1 MKVLVTSEWP
11 PEAIQKLKDL
21 LKDEV
26 FYESW
31 RESRNLY
38 FNAEDLVAHIN
49 ELGVEIFI
57 TEGDNVKRDAIENL
71 DLKIIGSTRDDPN
84 SVDVKA
90 ATEKKIPVLFT
101 PKRNTISV
109 AELTVGVMI
118 ALVRNVY
125 KSERVLHSDQF
136 HVAEFADYVGY
147 FNMFKGM
154 DLYDKTVG
162 IVGLGSIGLKWLN
175 VYLLSTFIF

>member
-1 MKVLVTSEWP
+1 MKALVTSEWP

-38 FNAEDLVAHIN
+38 FNAEDLVPDIN

-71 DLKIIGSTRDDPN
+71 DLKIIGSTRERSEQCRCKSRDGKEN
-84 SVDVKA
+84 SRA
-90 ATEKKIPVLFT
+90 FYSQT
-101 PKRNTISV
+101 
-109 AELTVGVMI
+109 
-118 ALVRNVY
+118 
-125 KSERVLHSDQF
+125 
-136 HVAEFADYVGY
+136 
-147 FNMFKGM
+147 
-154 DLYDKTVG
+154 
-162 IVGLGSIGLKWLN
+162 
-175 VYLLSTFIF
+175 

>member
-1 MKVLVTSEWP
+1 MKALVTSEWP

-31 RESRNLY
+31 RESRDLY

-71 DLKIIGSTRDDPN
+71 DLKIIGSTRNDPN
-84 SVDVKA
+84 NVDVKA

-125 KSERVLHSDQF
+125 KSERV
-136 HVAEFADYVGY
+136 
-147 FNMFKGM
+147 
-154 DLYDKTVG
+154 
-162 IVGLGSIGLKWLN
+162 SIQISSMSRNLR
-175 VYLLSTFIF
+175 IM